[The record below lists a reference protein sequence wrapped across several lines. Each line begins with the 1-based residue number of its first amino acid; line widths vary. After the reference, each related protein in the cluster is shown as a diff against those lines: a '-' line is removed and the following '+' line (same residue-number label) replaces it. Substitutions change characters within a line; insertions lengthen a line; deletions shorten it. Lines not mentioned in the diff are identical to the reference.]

1 MITRILQNQADGSPG
16 NGAPVTPPAAV
27 ETPAQPAAQ
36 TPAAPAAPAPA
47 DADAIAAKVRD
58 SLFAELRKAGLFEKN
73 KPAPASGAK
82 PNGEAQAPQADPI
95 KLRALDRAL
104 SRTGLADKLT
114 DAQYRRAE
122 RDFVVEDPS
131 DADSWAKDYF
141 TGFVGSHAP
150 APVQNA
156 ATVAAQP
163 AAPAQPS
170 NAIPASSRG
179 APPAPQVPLE
189 EMNPWTMSETD
200 RDAFIKQ
207 KGIKVYLEKARQFG
221 KGIVIDPRK

>member
-1 MITRILQNQADGSPG
+1 MKLRILQNQADGSPG
-16 NGAPVTPPAAV
+16 NGAPATPTVAV

-58 SLFAELRKAGLFEKN
+58 SLFAELRKAGVFEKN
-73 KPAPASGAK
+73 KPAAPAAK
-82 PNGEAQAPQADPI
+82 PNGEAPATPQADPI

-104 SRTGLADKLT
+104 TRTGLADKLT

-141 TGFVGSHAP
+141 SGFGGSAP
-150 APVQNA
+150 APQPN
-156 ATVAAQP
+156 AAQP
-163 AAPAQPS
+163 AAPQAAPAQPT
-170 NAIPASSRG
+170 NAQPASSRG
-179 APPAPQVPLE
+179 APAPAQVPLE
-189 EMNPWTMSETD
+189 EMDVWTMSVAD
-200 RDAFIKQ
+200 RDAFIRKYGTA
-207 KGIKVYLEKARQFG
+207 KYLEKAKQQG
-221 KGIVIDPRK
+221 KGKLIDTRR